1 MVQWQPVSSSILIL
15 AENADPISEG
25 EAGTE
30 ASSMGGKAPT
40 GQWEAGAKV
49 LPPLHLPHLP
59 HDSIVTLLLSV
70 KFQHRS
76 VAHSIRICFIIRK
89 VMIPYANLRGKGAIS
104 THLYN
109 SDHDSNEHAWPFGQ
123 HSASP
128 QQVSPLKQTPP
139 ESPQQNSL
147 SAEELIPPSIVVQ
160 QVPLPSQQRE
170 VPELARYR
178 LMMVTA

>member
-76 VAHSIRICFIIRK
+76 VAHSIRIRFIIRK
-89 VMIPYANLRGKGAIS
+89 LMIPYANLRGKGAIS

-109 SDHDSNEHAWPFGQ
+109 SDHDSMHGRSDNIPHPHNKCHRSSKRPPNRRSKIRCQ
-123 HSASP
+123 
-128 QQVSPLKQTPP
+128 LK
-139 ESPQQNSL
+139 N
-147 SAEELIPPSIVVQ
+147 
-160 QVPLPSQQRE
+160 
-170 VPELARYR
+170 
-178 LMMVTA
+178 